1 MDKIIKDFMYPFR
14 DPREDKKIVRT
25 FDNQRFPSNE
35 LFYCLIDESERNFK
49 KGIIVSA
56 NVIRVY

>member
-1 MDKIIKDFMYPFR
+1 MYPFR

>member
-1 MDKIIKDFMYPFR
+1 MYPFR
-14 DPREDKKIVRT
+14 DPREDKNIVRS

-49 KGIIVSA
+49 KYVNYLSNNIL
-56 NVIRVY
+56 